1 MQEDFDYDAYT
12 YEAPKR
18 ARWYTRLLPAC
29 LRHGCLSN
37 KRQAFP
43 LYLIGYDPVG
53 QLQRAASAGD
63 VASVERFINVHGCH
77 VNEYDRRDRT
87 SLHYA
92 CAHNHPDV
100 VRLLLSYRANINIP
114 DDEGCTPLIKATQR
128 DNVECV
134 SILLTQGADP
144 HVNDLSGNTALHH
157 AVCRGNTTIVS
168 KLLEYNVDIEGKTEY
183 GLTPYKLA
191 LYENQHEMA
200 EFLIQNGAN
209 IHSEVKS
216 KRTTSPETKPV
227 TGMMCF
233 TLTLSSVIVILFK
246 MPVSLSYSA
255 QEYRCFAHQ
264 FIKTLKQT
272 SPLDKM
278 DRIKEKGQPTWK
290 SEVNMGTKRET
301 RPERPEKKTSLMV
314 EKKKAEHFPKIADDH
329 DIAVPQPTAHIVP
342 TYSSGSGDS
351 VEIVATKKQDLGA
364 ACDTARV
371 LQLPLGDAL
380 DAIQDA
386 DIILDAENLA
396 DYTHCTIAG
405 EDD

>member
-29 LRHGCLSN
+29 LRRGCLSN

-53 QLQRAASAGD
+53 QLQRAASVGD
-63 VASVERFINVHGCH
+63 VASVERFINFHGCH

-100 VRLLLSYRANINIP
+100 VRLLLSYRANINIR

-209 IHSEVKS
+209 IHSEHRLHDWGPGPGIKYLTHKAKNS
-216 KRTTSPETKPV
+216 EFNSSELRKGLLCYIGTSTEDLEQREKEHERLNN
-227 TGMMCF
+227 G
-233 TLTLSSVIVILFK
+233 TLNF
-246 MPVSLSYSA
+246 SY
-255 QEYRCFAHQ
+255 F
-264 FIKTLKQT
+264 
-272 SPLDKM
+272 
-278 DRIKEKGQPTWK
+278 
-290 SEVNMGTKRET
+290 
-301 RPERPEKKTSLMV
+301 
-314 EKKKAEHFPKIADDH
+314 
-329 DIAVPQPTAHIVP
+329 
-342 TYSSGSGDS
+342 
-351 VEIVATKKQDLGA
+351 KQDLKLLNLFSGPQRKFLKDNITFRNKKIRYT
-364 ACDTARV
+364 CSFGSVVWYISGNKNVTFEV
-371 LQLPLGDAL
+371 LFPWDCFSVPTSLPCFSPWRIRSGP
-380 DAIQDA
+380 ITTVGYFQ
-386 DIILDAENLA
+386 
-396 DYTHCTIAG
+396 
-405 EDD
+405 

>member
-29 LRHGCLSN
+29 LRRGCLSN

-53 QLQRAASAGD
+53 QLQRAASVGD
-63 VASVERFINVHGCH
+63 VASVERFINFHGCH

-114 DDEGCTPLIKATQR
+114 DDEGCTPLIK
-128 DNVECV
+128 
-134 SILLTQGADP
+134 GADP

-168 KLLEYNVDIEGKTEY
+168 KLLEYNVDIEGKTE
-183 GLTPYKLA
+183 
-191 LYENQHEMA
+191 
-200 EFLIQNGAN
+200 
-209 IHSEVKS
+209 
-216 KRTTSPETKPV
+216 
-227 TGMMCF
+227 
-233 TLTLSSVIVILFK
+233 
-246 MPVSLSYSA
+246 
-255 QEYRCFAHQ
+255 
-264 FIKTLKQT
+264 
-272 SPLDKM
+272 
-278 DRIKEKGQPTWK
+278 
-290 SEVNMGTKRET
+290 
-301 RPERPEKKTSLMV
+301 V

-342 TYSSGSGDS
+342 TSSSGTGDS
-351 VEIVATKKQDLGA
+351 VEIVAPKKQDLGA

-396 DYTHCTIAG
+396 DYTHYTIAA